1 MQVMAESWK
10 QNKEYMREL
19 QRFLDRA
26 DNIKEQELKEDI
38 IKQMLKCDNLLT
50 KLAERAFLEC
60 YKKGYKD
67 SIKENKMEKLGT

>member
-1 MQVMAESWK
+1 MEITTKSWK
-10 QNKEYMREL
+10 QNKEYLREL
-19 QRFLDRA
+19 QKFLDRA

-50 KLAERAFLEC
+50 ELAERAFHDC

-67 SIKENKMEKLGT
+67 SIKKL